1 MNSNFLSSIGLGN
14 IDIGYIFLGLVI
26 ANVLLLIL
34 IIIAFVQVGKFKKKY
49 KNRVNMK
56 IDLVDSKGDKVNI
69 STKADL
75 YSNEYL
81 VEKTVYELN
90 WFNEENP
97 DNIVMEPLKFDG
109 YCMRS
114 IDEDAK
120 YEELEK
126 SNTKGKKPAAK
137 KK

>member
-1 MNSNFLSSIGLGN
+1 
-14 IDIGYIFLGLVI
+14 
-26 ANVLLLIL
+26 
-34 IIIAFVQVGKFKKKY
+34 
-49 KNRVNMK
+49 MK

-126 SNTKGKKPAAK
+126 TNTKGKKPAAK